1 MKQKTLFTTTLL
13 GGLTAGAMLGLTAM
27 RLTPPAKAAPAPLAA
42 TPALGTVADL
52 YAGKTYPL
60 ALKAEQ
66 FDPSYHLVFLVDGQG
81 KPSQYA
87 TRGET
92 AQAGGETFLVCYDV
106 PVTNASTHPAQPK
119 AGSVGQ
125 LIFVNLRAVQAMG
138 GIIPIQ
144 PADAPAPAPAVVP

>member
-1 MKQKTLFTTTLL
+1 MRPKTMTAAALL
-13 GGLTAGAMLGLTAM
+13 GGLAAGTLLGLAAM
-27 RLTPPAKAAPAPLAA
+27 RLTPPIKAAPAPLAA
-42 TPALGTVADL
+42 APAPGTVADL

-66 FDPSYHLVFLVDGQG
+66 IGPTYHLVFLVDGQG

-106 PVTNASTHPAQPK
+106 PVTNAQSHPAQPK

-138 GIIPIQ
+138 GIVPIQ
-144 PADAPAPAPAVVP
+144 PADAPAPAPAPL

>member
-1 MKQKTLFTTTLL
+1 MTKPTTAAALL
-13 GGLTAGAMLGLTAM
+13 GGLAAGALLGLTAT
-27 RLTPPAKAAPAPLAA
+27 RLTPPAKAAPAP
-42 TPALGTVADL
+42 PASAPGTVADL

-81 KPSQYA
+81 RPSQYA

-92 AQAGGETFLVCYDV
+92 ALAGGETFLVCYDV
-106 PVTNASTHPAQPK
+106 PVTNAATHPAQPK
-119 AGSVGQ
+119 AGAVGQ

-144 PADAPAPAPAVVP
+144 PADAPAPAAVAP

>member
-1 MKQKTLFTTTLL
+1 MTAAALL
-13 GGLTAGAMLGLTAM
+13 GGLAAGALLGLTAT
-27 RLTPPAKAAPAPLAA
+27 RLTPPAKAAPGATVAAAAP
-42 TPALGTVADL
+42 TSGTVADL

-66 FDPSYHLVFLVDGQG
+66 FDPSYHLVALVDQQG
-81 KPSQYA
+81 RPSLYA

-106 PVTNASTHPAQPK
+106 PVTNAQTHPAQPK
-119 AGSVGQ
+119 AGAVGQ

-144 PADAPAPAPAVVP
+144 PADVPAPAAPVPAAP